1 MKRKIIKLGQATY
14 VLSLPSPWI
23 RENQLE
29 KGDYLEVEEEEG
41 TLRLS
46 PPRVKKG
53 KTIQLDIRKL
63 ADKLANGNLVMAY
76 SAGYDT
82 IEVLHEPTIDV
93 YTYPSTEEKKQRTTE
108 FLQFIVHNKLTGMEI
123 VEQSDRRTIIKDLG
137 AGVSEESAQNVF
149 QRLLFLLT
157 NQVKEVEKVLV
168 NGNAEQLRSLSPT
181 FLNIRRFLL
190 YYTRLI
196 SLTPQSK
203 NELRIRMSLITH
215 FNRLNSSY
223 KSMVNLSLKRKK
235 IIFSKP
241 ALRALQ
247 LMNVHLEEVR
257 NLCLDF
263 TYEKSIRFLNN
274 REVMW
279 NQLLEEKHLQQMQP
293 HDYPITWAI
302 GAVMGSLWFI
312 VNELNALHLEKK

>member
-29 KGDYLEVEEEEG
+29 KGDYLDVDEEEG

-46 PPRVKKG
+46 PPQAKKG

-93 YTYPSTEEKKQRTTE
+93 YTYPSMEGKKQRTTE

-123 VEQSDRRTIIKDLG
+123 VEQSDRRTVIKDLG

-263 TYEKSIRFLNN
+263 TYEKSSRFLNN
-274 REVMW
+274 RETMW
-279 NQLLEEKHLQQMQP
+279 NQLLEEKHLLQMQP